1 MVALSSI
8 KYKIVPIKSAKKEK
22 SSLSLVKT
30 KTVVLLDHML
40 TQAQSVWQFLLCVK
54 SKQTRCLTF
63 SSYIGVS
70 SLHSP
75 YHQVRESMCVQRLP
89 IRNWLPRRQ
98 QQEKLWSLQSK
109 PIYLSD
115 VEEEQ
120 PASVVYVRTCRGS
133 QDHLIYTIH
142 AAP

>member
-1 MVALSSI
+1 
-8 KYKIVPIKSAKKEK
+8 
-22 SSLSLVKT
+22 
-30 KTVVLLDHML
+30 
-40 TQAQSVWQFLLCVK
+40 
-54 SKQTRCLTF
+54 
-63 SSYIGVS
+63 
-70 SLHSP
+70 
-75 YHQVRESMCVQRLP
+75 MCVQRLP

-120 PASVVYVRTCRGS
+120 PASVVYVRMCRGS